1 MKQSYVGLFRLIH
14 YKEDLS
20 MYETTYYNTQQGYGY
35 NYANPMFPEPMKPAL
50 MTQALTPEEM
60 SILTDKGG
68 AFSTKVTRED
78 MYKAYCTHKRNGKIV
93 ATSNPD
99 GTFTCPICGETFEF
113 RSLDKDAVTEDIN
126 KVIDDMQTIKLTFL
140 DMGVDVAR
148 QYFPIIPLL
157 KKLPQLAV
165 MAANNWAKYESP
177 TTNDPN
183 VQVPYGMAA
192 YNQIMGGGA
201 MMAPM
206 MGYYGGAI
214 PAGGMQPPLGMPM
227 PQPVYV
233 DAYGRPIQTA
243 VQTGGVMMPQ
253 PGQQPPATSNPAQAA
268 MMMAPNEFVATAT
281 PVYPAGVQP
290 AQMVTPPVIPGA
302 VAATVT
308 PPTGQQALAPT
319 TYSPQPQV
327 TVNVNSGDQNKQQP
341 APAPTPAAAGAPV
354 VDVASFKV

>member
-1 MKQSYVGLFRLIH
+1 
-14 YKEDLS
+14 

-50 MTQALTPEEM
+50 MTQPLTPEEM
-60 SILTDKGG
+60 SILTDRGG
-68 AFSTKVTRED
+68 AFSTKVTKDD

-113 RSLDKDAVTEDIN
+113 RSLDKDAITEDIN

-157 KKLPQLAV
+157 RKLPQLAV
-165 MAANNWAKYESP
+165 MAANNWAKYENP
-177 TTNDPN
+177 TANDPN

-206 MGYYGGAI
+206 MGYYGGAV
-214 PAGGMQPPLGMPM
+214 PVGGMQPPLGTPM
-227 PQPVYV
+227 TQPVYL
-233 DAYGRPIQTA
+233 DAYGRPMQTA
-243 VQTGGVMMPQ
+243 VQTGGVVMPQ

-268 MMMAPNEFVATAT
+268 MMMAPNEFVAGAT
-281 PVYPAGVQP
+281 PIYPTVAQP
-290 AQMVTPPVIPGA
+290 AQMVTAPVIPN
-302 VAATVT
+302 VAGTQA
-308 PPTGQQALAPT
+308 PPTGQPALAPT
-319 TYSPQPQV
+319 TYIPQPQV
-327 TVNVNSGDQNKQQP
+327 TVNVTSGADQDKQQP
-341 APAPTPAAAGAPV
+341 APAPTQASAGAPV